1 MRGVSIKPAQWKYWV
16 EMKDVELIEAVLLSV
31 NIDPRFVP
39 QNFKRPDTPRVTI
52 PGFSDLD
59 EKTDIAL
66 NHFGDK
72 RFERADLRKRV
83 KLAEFRAW
91 AEGLLTPWTFPD
103 QFPGS
108 LVAADALDI
117 DSVAYPCVV
126 RIDGSTTGVANTHT
140 KTWKTDALQIA
151 QEVLE
156 RDRKEDRHPTL
167 TDLANSVAKLMRG
180 RGINNSRNQPP
191 SATTILRHVF
201 TAEWRE
207 KFGFKA
213 KKKRASSS

>member
-91 AEGLLTPWTFPD
+91 AEGLRTPWKLPDEFPRAEESRELSGAQMASED
-103 QFPGS
+103 SPKR
-108 LVAADALDI
+108 LD
-117 DSVAYPCVV
+117 DF
-126 RIDGSTTGVANTHT
+126 GVYLRELIRTN
-140 KTWKTDALQIA
+140 
-151 QEVLE
+151 
-156 RDRKEDRHPTL
+156 
-167 TDLANSVAKLMRG
+167 
-180 RGINNSRNQPP
+180 P
-191 SATTILRHVF
+191 SANRDELWTLAINDAQKPSSARPSPLCGY
-201 TAEWRE
+201 AESEIKWESKGGPDVSMMSR
-207 KFGFKA
+207 KIFLARLNRLGID
-213 KKKRASSS
+213 